1 MNIIQEVKQWA
12 NMKIQVKMEGKNYHN
27 TMNRNYTM
35 SSHRARTYTLLL
47 LVLMT
52 TCNEAVKYSSEDTG
66 LQNTNKHGVSYQGDE
81 HVLKLDNGD
90 GCATQ

>member
-1 MNIIQEVKQWA
+1 
-12 NMKIQVKMEGKNYHN
+12 
-27 TMNRNYTM
+27 
-35 SSHRARTYTLLL
+35 
-47 LVLMT
+47 MT
-52 TCNEAVKYSSEDTG
+52 TCNEAVKYSNEDTG